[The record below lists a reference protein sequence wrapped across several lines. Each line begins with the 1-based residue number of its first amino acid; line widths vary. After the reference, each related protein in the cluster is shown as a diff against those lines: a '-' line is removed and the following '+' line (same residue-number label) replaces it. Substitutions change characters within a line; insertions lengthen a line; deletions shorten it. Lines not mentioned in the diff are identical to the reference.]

1 MNDFEYRLLTK
12 AINSSI
18 HLSSEEKRS
27 FVSLAH
33 ESSDSNQY
41 KRTISRANAI
51 NLLNHLQ
58 RNQVQTY
65 KYYQLKVRAKH
76 YHGSMMWALGCIG
89 QACRD
94 LDIPPLQTVV
104 INQGTARPGDGCLFS
119 DLEDKDLSELQKQC
133 LEFNYDYKSI
143 LKHVIETIY

>member
-1 MNDFEYRLLTK
+1 MNKHTPHTK
-12 AINSSI
+12 DIRPGGPSVLQYLNNT
-18 HLSSEEKRS
+18 LSSEEKRS

-65 KYYQLKVRAKH
+65 KYYQLNA
-76 YHGSMMWALGCIG
+76 
-89 QACRD
+89 
-94 LDIPPLQTVV
+94 
-104 INQGTARPGDGCLFS
+104 
-119 DLEDKDLSELQKQC
+119 
-133 LEFNYDYKSI
+133 
-143 LKHVIETIY
+143 